1 MKKTTA
7 KKLKYGSL
15 SIVLTVVFVALIIGV
30 NLIVSALGGSV
41 NLSVDLTDEQ
51 FYSISPDTDTA
62 LRAGLGDLYDSFKVT
77 IKFLTA
83 RDIIEGEGASGNYTR
98 YYVQQLAE
106 EYARQYPENI
116 TVEYIDITKNPA
128 AVDKYLTETQ
138 TSVNANY
145 VIIEGDYH
153 YRILNFAAFYLLS
166 EEDGSVYAFQGEVK
180 LTAAILQSSIDTPQA
195 VAFTAG
201 HGETTSNKLM
211 EIFDEAL
218 FEIQV
223 VDLSKNTDTRESES
237 ASEEPAGDDAGDTEE
252 VSEVRGEISDETRI
266 LVISNP
272 LTDFQG
278 FDPETP
284 DAVTEIDKLNEYM
297 QSYRSL
303 IVLVNASTPALPNL
317 QEYLWEYWGLD
328 YKPFHKIE
336 DSKSCLP
343 GNTASVIAETAG
355 TSESGN
361 AYMLHETVRNS
372 GSGIRTVFRN
382 SVELV
387 VDTSKTDKTVEVAF
401 QTSADATST
410 YEGTSET
417 GSFPAQFKYVM
428 LIGSTDF
435 ASDSFLNT
443 GYGNSKVMSSAARMM
458 ATERNIPDIDYK
470 PFADTALVLTE
481 EQAENL
487 TIFITVAAP
496 VAVMIVGLVVY
507 LKRRHL

>member
-1 MKKTTA
+1 M
-7 KKLKYGSL
+7 
-15 SIVLTVVFVALIIGV
+15 
-30 NLIVSALGGSV
+30 
-41 NLSVDLTDEQ
+41 
-51 FYSISPDTDTA
+51 
-62 LRAGLGDLYDSFKVT
+62 
-77 IKFLTA
+77 
-83 RDIIEGEGASGNYTR
+83 
-98 YYVQQLAE
+98 
-106 EYARQYPENI
+106 
-116 TVEYIDITKNPA
+116 
-128 AVDKYLTETQ
+128 
-138 TSVNANY
+138 
-145 VIIEGDYH
+145 
-153 YRILNFAAFYLLS
+153 
-166 EEDGSVYAFQGEVK
+166 
-180 LTAAILQSSIDTPQA
+180 
-195 VAFTAG
+195 
-201 HGETTSNKLM
+201 
-211 EIFDEAL
+211 
-218 FEIQV
+218 
-223 VDLSKNTDTRESES
+223 
-237 ASEEPAGDDAGDTEE
+237 
-252 VSEVRGEISDETRI
+252 RGEISDETRI

-343 GNTASVIAETAG
+343 GNTASVIAETVG
-355 TSESGN
+355 TSESGH

-417 GSFPAQFKYVM
+417 GSFPLVGLSADLDYAEDNSAQFKYVM

-443 GYGNSKVMSSAARMM
+443 AYGNSKVMSSAARMM

-470 PFADTALVLTE
+470 PLADTALVLTE